1 MPTSISQKPGHANV
15 AAVHVHATADNP
27 ERVVATAYIGLGSNL
42 DHPRQQIKDALAEL
56 ELPDQTR
63 LLTASSLYCSPPM
76 GPDDQPDYINAVAQ
90 IATMLQPLQ
99 LLEALQGIEQAHH
112 RMRKRHWGER
122 TLDLDLLLYDDL
134 EMLTPKLQIPHPGIT
149 QRAFVLLPLLEI
161 APQIV
166 IPGKG
171 LAIKYHQKLKD
182 QEIVKLEDH

>member
-1 MPTSISQKPGHANV
+1 M
-15 AAVHVHATADNP
+15 AT
-27 ERVVATAYIGLGSNL
+27 VYIGLGSNL

-56 ELPDQTR
+56 GTLENSE

-76 GPDDQPDYINAVAQ
+76 GPADQPDYINAVAR
-90 IATMLQPLQ
+90 IATTLLPLQ

-112 RMRKRHWGER
+112 RTHKRHWGER

-134 EMLTPKLQIPHPGIT
+134 EMLTPQLQIPHPGIT

-171 LAIKYHQKLKD
+171 VVQDYLSNLND
-182 QEIVKLEDH
+182 QEIVKLDDH